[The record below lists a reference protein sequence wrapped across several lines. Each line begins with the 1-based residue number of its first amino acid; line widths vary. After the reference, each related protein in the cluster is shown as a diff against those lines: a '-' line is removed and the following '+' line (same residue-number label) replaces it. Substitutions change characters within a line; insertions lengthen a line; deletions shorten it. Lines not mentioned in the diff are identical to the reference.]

1 MEPVHTLWDALVT
14 YFAEHKNDAKA
25 TGFLKKLTQVENVA
39 MMFHLMDVIIPWVTH
54 LNSIFQTEH
63 LDVSVIKAC
72 TSTTLSEIT
81 KVKEG
86 SGFYTKKH
94 DEFLKQCVAKCR
106 KWHMA
111 AGAHEIAYSEARK
124 AKAIKRAE
132 MSSLTT

>member
-1 MEPVHTLWDALVT
+1 
-14 YFAEHKNDAKA
+14 
-25 TGFLKKLTQVENVA
+25 
-39 MMFHLMDVIIPWVTH
+39 MMFYLVDVIIPWVTC
-54 LNSIFQTEH
+54 LNSIFQTED

-86 SGFYTKKH
+86 GGFYTKKLG
-94 DEFLKQCVAKCR
+94 ESLKQSNCR
-106 KWHMA
+106 KWHMS
-111 AGAHEIAYSEARK
+111 AGGHEIAYSEARK

>member
-1 MEPVHTLWDALVT
+1 MKTVHTLWDALVT
-14 YFAEHKNDAKA
+14 YFAEHKKDAKA

-39 MMFHLMDVIIPWVTH
+39 MMFYLMDVSIPWVTH
-54 LNSIFQTEH
+54 LNSIFQTED

-86 SGFYTKKH
+86 GGFYTKKLG
-94 DEFLKQCVAKCR
+94 ETLKQSNCR
-106 KWHMA
+106 KWHMG
-111 AGAHEIAYSEARK
+111 AGGHEIAYSEARK